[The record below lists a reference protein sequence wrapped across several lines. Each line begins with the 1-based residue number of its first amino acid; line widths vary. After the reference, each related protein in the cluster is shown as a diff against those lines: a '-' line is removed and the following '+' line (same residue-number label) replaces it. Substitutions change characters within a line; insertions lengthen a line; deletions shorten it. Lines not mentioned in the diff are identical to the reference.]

1 MSLLFLIK
9 LTVDYKRIPQE
20 QFIHTWL
27 KDAEE
32 SLKAKEDDRILQ
44 LWKVNETALNI
55 NRPMQISK
63 EISLISLAGRWG
75 RHEIKEHA
83 QISRSVQ
90 ILSSILNSLQNK

>member
-9 LTVDYKRIPQE
+9 LTVEYKGIPQE

-32 SLKAKEDDRILQ
+32 SLKAKEDGRILQ

-63 EISLISLAGRWG
+63 ESSLISLACRWG
-75 RHEIKEHA
+75 RHEIKG
-83 QISRSVQ
+83 SRANIMIAAHT
-90 ILSSILNSLQNK
+90 ILDPE

>member
-9 LTVDYKRIPQE
+9 LTVEYKGIPQE

-32 SLKAKEDDRILQ
+32 SLKAKEDGRILQ

-55 NRPMQISK
+55 NRPMQISR
-63 EISLISLAGRWG
+63 ETSLISLACRWG
-75 RHEIKEHA
+75 RHELRARANITIAAHT
-83 QISRSVQ
+83 
-90 ILSSILNSLQNK
+90 ILDPE

>member
-9 LTVDYKRIPQE
+9 LTVEYKGIPQE

-32 SLKAKEDDRILQ
+32 SLKAKEDGRILQ
-44 LWKVNETALNI
+44 LWEVIETALNI

-63 EISLISLAGRWG
+63 ETSLISLPCRWG
-75 RHEIKEHA
+75 RHEILKGTRRYHDRCTYYP
-83 QISRSVQ
+83 RS
-90 ILSSILNSLQNK
+90 